1 MYICIY
7 PSLEVQNPQMH
18 PSQASPAHTYTVGS
32 KGRPGVSMSRLL
44 AGLQASRATVRY
56 DIVSLRCLKAREE
69 DRQTDRQTAAPTE
82 KFSIDANKKTDSS
95 RQHFSPVRQG
105 DQTDRQDRKRSTMH
119 LGGLSQTPREMLE
132 GPRGAGSCLHLG
144 DHSSPRCKHEPAML
158 D

>member
-1 MYICIY
+1 
-7 PSLEVQNPQMH
+7 MH
-18 PSQASPAHTYTVGS
+18 PSQASPAHAYTVGS

-44 AGLQASRATVRY
+44 AGLQATRATVRY

-69 DRQTDRQTAAPTE
+69 DRQTAAPTK
-82 KFSIDANKKTDSS
+82 KFSIDTNKKTDSS

-144 DHSSPRCKHEPAML
+144 DHSSPWCTRETAVL